1 MRYFATN
8 IKKTATAIHSK
19 LILLSSYLI
28 LHAPHKK
35 NKMRKIICLL
45 FSFALSTFAIK
56 AQTQLTQVDMSKY
69 GLPFTWELPVS
80 KTQTL
85 NVQSEKD
92 EDGGTNV
99 TYAISIGKEK
109 KFYMALFEFDLKP
122 EASSIEERIKALK
135 SSAKQSKAYKFER
148 FIVDEPTLFLE
159 EYKKPD
165 QENMTYTFQA
175 MARSTTKHYQFTT
188 RGTRE
193 FTEADCK
200 VMVDAIK
207 SIKFK

>member
-1 MRYFATN
+1 M
-8 IKKTATAIHSK
+8 K
-19 LILLSSYLI
+19 
-28 LHAPHKK
+28 
-35 NKMRKIICLL
+35 KIICLL
-45 FSFALSTFAIK
+45 FSFALSIFALK
-56 AQTQLTQVDMSKY
+56 AQTQLTQVDMNKY
-69 GLPFTWELPVS
+69 GLPFTWDLPVS

-99 TYAISIGKEK
+99 TYAISTGKEK
-109 KFYMALFEFDLKP
+109 KFYMTIYEFNLNP

-135 SSAKQSKAYKFER
+135 RSAMQSKAYKFER

-165 QENMTYTFQA
+165 QANMSYAFQA

-193 FTEADCK
+193 FTEAECK
-200 VMVDAIK
+200 AMVDAIK